1 MSVIVVHLS
10 DIHIKSEKDKILNK
24 ADKISS
30 KIMKYQ
36 HECDTCIIVVSGDV
50 AFSGKR
56 DQYMLAEIFL
66 LDIKSQLEA
75 GYNNGV
81 WFVVTPGNHDCDF
94 SQSSQ
99 VREIIINSME
109 KETPCSIEDSV
120 LQQCTDI
127 QDEFFSFRDRL
138 SPDTESSKGN
148 RLWYRYDFGID
159 GKSISFD
166 CLNFSWSSRL
176 NEKQGGLIFPIEQYE
191 ENFSNKSD
199 LSFYVFHHPLNWIK
213 QGQYQNLRSKIRAN
227 SDVVLCG
234 HEHHG
239 SVTKIDDTENGD
251 SVIIEGCCLQ
261 ESDSK
266 DISQFHILKLD
277 LDSGEFENKILTYEG
292 DEYNETHSNIS
303 TSIFRS
309 TPRKTRNNIS
319 IDNSF
324 MKWLVNPGANYIHPY
339 KQSIELNDIFVYPD
353 LERKDVV
360 DDASTNYSSKILVE
374 NVDSYTRV
382 LIRGEESYGK
392 TALLKSV
399 YTSLFDKGYLP
410 VYLDALKIS
419 RAEDK
424 SLMKVFSNAIEEQYG
439 KDSLDNFL
447 SSDNDKKILL
457 IDNIDGMKVSDR
469 YQHKVISYYKN
480 ISKKTI
486 VTSNNSTD
494 FGEILSP
501 ELAHELSDFAH
512 YNIRQFGNKLRYE
525 FIKKWRSIGVD
536 YNLSAADLIARV
548 DESEKILNSVIGK
561 NLVPKT
567 PLYMLTILQSLEG
580 GNSGSDFHNGG
591 LGYYY
596 QYLITEALGVAKV
609 KASELDEVFNYIGQ
623 LAWFI
628 YNQESTELEENTIIE
643 FTKIYSKEYFSIDP
657 AARISLL
664 EKSNLLYKRGRFYSF
679 SYPYIYYYF
688 LGKYFS
694 ENISKEVEVQNII
707 SNCCNHIYIHENS
720 NIVMFLTHH
729 TKDKGI
735 ITTILDNL
743 EELFGDRDPITFDG
757 DTDHLNVFID
767 KTTTLIYENTDPD
780 KVRQKRS
787 ELQDQIEDK
796 DEQRGIEKEKECTD
810 DLDLISKLNKLVKT
824 TEILGQILKSYYGSI
839 KNSEKKELIRQ
850 IFNAQLRALK
860 DFYTFLEGNGD
871 GLEDEVLRL
880 LESQHGNLDEEKR
893 RALAKRFCYQL
904 IGSVSTAFILRPAS
918 AVSSIELRSVISDTA
933 QENPTTAFKL
943 IKIAVDLELPDEL
956 NFEEIKSVY
965 QSVKSDMFC
974 QRILQTLVLKHLY
987 LFKLSE
993 HDKQRICGY
1002 IDIPIKHQAKI
1013 DFRNRGLKLG

>member
-1 MSVIVVHLS
+1 
-10 DIHIKSEKDKILNK
+10 
-24 ADKISS
+24 
-30 KIMKYQ
+30 
-36 HECDTCIIVVSGDV
+36 
-50 AFSGKR
+50 
-56 DQYMLAEIFL
+56 
-66 LDIKSQLEA
+66 
-75 GYNNGV
+75 
-81 WFVVTPGNHDCDF
+81 
-94 SQSSQ
+94 
-99 VREIIINSME
+99 
-109 KETPCSIEDSV
+109 
-120 LQQCTDI
+120 
-127 QDEFFSFRDRL
+127 
-138 SPDTESSKGN
+138 
-148 RLWYRYDFGID
+148 
-159 GKSISFD
+159 
-166 CLNFSWSSRL
+166 
-176 NEKQGGLIFPIEQYE
+176 
-191 ENFSNKSD
+191 
-199 LSFYVFHHPLNWIK
+199 
-213 QGQYQNLRSKIRAN
+213 
-227 SDVVLCG
+227 
-234 HEHHG
+234 
-239 SVTKIDDTENGD
+239 
-251 SVIIEGCCLQ
+251 
-261 ESDSK
+261 
-266 DISQFHILKLD
+266 
-277 LDSGEFENKILTYEG
+277 
-292 DEYNETHSNIS
+292 
-303 TSIFRS
+303 
-309 TPRKTRNNIS
+309 
-319 IDNSF
+319 
-324 MKWLVNPGANYIHPY
+324 
-339 KQSIELNDIFVYPD
+339 
-353 LERKDVV
+353 
-360 DDASTNYSSKILVE
+360 
-374 NVDSYTRV
+374 
-382 LIRGEESYGK
+382 
-392 TALLKSV
+392 
-399 YTSLFDKGYLP
+399 
-410 VYLDALKIS
+410 
-419 RAEDK
+419 
-424 SLMKVFSNAIEEQYG
+424 
-439 KDSLDNFL
+439 
-447 SSDNDKKILL
+447 
-457 IDNIDGMKVSDR
+457 
-469 YQHKVISYYKN
+469 
-480 ISKKTI
+480 
-486 VTSNNSTD
+486 
-494 FGEILSP
+494 
-501 ELAHELSDFAH
+501 
-512 YNIRQFGNKLRYE
+512 
-525 FIKKWRSIGVD
+525 
-536 YNLSAADLIARV
+536 
-548 DESEKILNSVIGK
+548 
-561 NLVPKT
+561 
-567 PLYMLTILQSLEG
+567 
-580 GNSGSDFHNGG
+580 
-591 LGYYY
+591 
-596 QYLITEALGVAKV
+596 LITEALGVAKV